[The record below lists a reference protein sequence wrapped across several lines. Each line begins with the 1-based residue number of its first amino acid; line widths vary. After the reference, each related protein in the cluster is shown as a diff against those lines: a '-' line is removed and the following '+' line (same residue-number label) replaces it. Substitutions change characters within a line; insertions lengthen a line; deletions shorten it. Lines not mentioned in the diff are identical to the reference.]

1 MSDSRS
7 ILEAWLNIIAN
18 DYKSIIDS
26 KGLTASG
33 KTKEKTAVVMR
44 EDGGGI
50 EVPLYNKA
58 LFQGRKPNTN
68 KDDASIRKFVGW
80 AGYYIFTPWVQQKGL
95 AISPYYVAW
104 KVATKGYEKK
114 LSIDEI
120 VTEQKKKDLLQS
132 MGNNYVTE
140 LKQSINEIWQR

>member
-1 MSDSRS
+1 MSDNIS
-7 ILEAWLNIIAN
+7 IVEAWLNIIAN

-26 KGLTASG
+26 KGITASG
-33 KTKEKTAVVMR
+33 NTKDKTTVVMR

-68 KDDASIRKFVGW
+68 QSTEAINHFTKW
-80 AGYYIFTPWVQQKGL
+80 AGYYIFTQWVQQKG
-95 AISPYYVAW
+95 ISINPYAVAW
-104 KVATKGYEKK
+104 SVATKGYQKK
-114 LSIDEI
+114 LSLDEI
-120 VTEQKKKDLLQS
+120 VTEQKKKDIFQS
-132 MGNNYVTE
+132 IGNNYVTD

>member
-7 ILEAWLNIIAN
+7 IVEAWLNIIAT

-58 LFQGRKPNTN
+58 LFQGRKPNIN
-68 KDDASIRKFVGW
+68 QSPEAIRHFVGW
-80 AGYYIFTPWVQQKGL
+80 AGYYIFTPWAQQKGI
-95 AISPYYVAW
+95 AINPYAVAW
-104 KVATKGYEKK
+104 SVATKGYEKK